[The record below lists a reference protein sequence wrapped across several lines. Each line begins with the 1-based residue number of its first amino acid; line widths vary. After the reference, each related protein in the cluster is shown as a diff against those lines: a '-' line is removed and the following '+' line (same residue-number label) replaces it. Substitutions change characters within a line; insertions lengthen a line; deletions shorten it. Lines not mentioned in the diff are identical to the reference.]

1 MPNATVTFASNLT
14 YNDNAGSTVTSATTS
29 DVIAGTAGTVA
40 HIANAQA
47 VTVAAAS
54 AAQVVS
60 LGSVDVTKEY
70 AVRFRNLS
78 WATTATTT
86 NTSGGVI
93 VPPCVEIVLQ
103 TGASTYQ
110 PLGRM
115 YATEV
120 LGPIRMVKQTS
131 GYPKLLARVT
141 DANDNTSGISSIN
154 LEVIA
159 GDLGASDV

>member
-1 MPNATVTFASNLT
+1 MPNATVTFQSNLT

-29 DVIAGTAGTVA
+29 DVITGTAGTVA

-54 AAQVVS
+54 AAQTIA

-78 WATTATTT
+78 WATSAA
-86 NTSGGVI
+86 NVNAGVA
-93 VPPCVEIVLQ
+93 PCIEIVLQ
-103 TGASTYQ
+103 TAVSTFQ

-115 YATEV
+115 YVTET

-141 DANDNTSGISSIN
+141 DANDNTTGISSIN

-159 GDLGASDV
+159 GDLGASAV